1 MRRIYLDYNA
11 TTPIAPS
18 VVEAM
23 QPFFAQ
29 HFGNPSSTHS
39 LGRATQQAIEDAR
52 AEVAELLGAWPDE
65 IVFTSGGSESNNLA
79 LKGTLLR
86 DADFGRNH
94 LIISAIEHPAIAQP
108 AEYLRKLGCQVSVC
122 PCDAHGVV
130 LASDV
135 AALIQTN
142 TALVSIMHANNEVGT
157 VQPIREISNLCRQH
171 GVPLHTDAAQSTGK
185 ITTHVNELG
194 VDLLTVAGHKLYAPK
209 GIGVLYIRRGVK
221 LEPLIH
227 GAGHEQGM
235 RAGTENIPYIV
246 GMGAASRLARRSLA
260 ETSKRLAELR
270 DQLRTTLR
278 ESVGP
283 HLIVHGDGAELLP
296 NTLSVNFP
304 DVHGHELLSRIPELC
319 ASTGA
324 ACHSG
329 DSALSATLAAMGLVA
344 DQTCGT
350 VRLSVGWQT
359 SKDEIEKA
367 ASLLIDAWEALRR

>member
-79 LKGTLLR
+79 LKGTLLG
-86 DADFGRNH
+86 DADVQRHH
-94 LIISAIEHPAIAQP
+94 LIISSIEHPAIAKP
-108 AEYLRKLGCQVSVC
+108 ADYLRKLGCQLSVC
-122 PCDAHGVV
+122 PCDARGVV
-130 LASDV
+130 SASDV

-142 TALVSIMHANNEVGT
+142 TVLVSIMHANNEVGT
-157 VQPIREISNLCRQH
+157 VQPIREISDLCRQH
-171 GVPLHTDAAQSTGK
+171 GIRLHTDAAQSTGK

-209 GIGVLYIRRGVK
+209 GVGVLYIRRGIT

-235 RAGTENIPYIV
+235 RAGTENVPYMV
-246 GMGAASRLARRSLA
+246 GIGAASRLARRSLA

-283 HLIVHGDGAELLP
+283 RLTINGDGAGLLP

-304 DVHGHELLSRIPELC
+304 DVHGHELLARIPELC

-329 DSALSATLAAMGLVA
+329 DSALSATLVAMGLDA
-344 DQTCGT
+344 DQTRGT

-367 ASLLIDAWEALRR
+367 ASLLIGAWEALRR